1 VSGMIQSSEPQTSR
15 VWCPLCGKQVRLLR
29 VAHAARLIDVHSRTI
44 YRYIDEG
51 LVYAVKV
58 VGKTYRVCGE
68 CLFRKVGLN

>member
-1 VSGMIQSSEPQTSR
+1 MPQAAEPQPSR
-15 VWCPLCGKQVRLLR
+15 VWCPLCEKQVSLLR
-29 VAHAARLIDVHSRTI
+29 VARAAKLIDVHSRTI

-68 CLFRKVGLN
+68 CLFRQGGENLV

>member
-1 VSGMIQSSEPQTSR
+1 MLQPSPPQPSR
-15 VWCPLCGKQVRLLR
+15 VWCPLCGREVRLLR

-68 CLFRKVGLN
+68 CLFRKGGSN